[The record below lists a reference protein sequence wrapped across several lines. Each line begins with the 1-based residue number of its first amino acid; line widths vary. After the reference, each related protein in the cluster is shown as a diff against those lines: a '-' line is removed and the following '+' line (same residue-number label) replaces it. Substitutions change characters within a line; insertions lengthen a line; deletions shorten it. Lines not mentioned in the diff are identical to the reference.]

1 MANITYISGNT
12 HSKQEN
18 KIIMNE
24 TEQTAD
30 MTRQAAEM
38 AAEQPVSAPEIE
50 AQVELENDTQ
60 CNYNLMNREQ
70 LMAELAKILQ
80 ADALD
85 RHKEV
90 NTIKHVYYA
99 IRKNEL
105 EAECAAFIEGGGDPA
120 QFSSKPDEDEPK
132 FKDMLNEF
140 KEKRA
145 AYLAA
150 EEERKAENLAIKIR
164 IMDQLQTLVEDMDN
178 IGVNTARFRQLEQ
191 EFKNITDIPASAVAD
206 TWKRYNLIVD
216 QFYDCRKV
224 SNELREL
231 DFKKN
236 LEAKTIL
243 IEKAEALKDEE
254 DVIAAFRTLQGLHD
268 EWRNIGPVA
277 RDLREDMWNRFKE
290 ASTVVNK
297 RHADFFEARKAEEQA
312 NEDAKTALCE
322 EIETIKLDEITNFAA
337 WEEATKRIIDM
348 QNRWKQLGF
357 ASKKNN
363 NALFAR
369 FRKACDD
376 FFTAK
381 SENYKRVKED
391 LAKNLEKKLE
401 LCRQA
406 EELKETETDMRL
418 GTEKALELQ
427 AKWKAIGGVPRKYS
441 EEIWQRFMGACNHFF
456 EARRE
461 ASREARREEKAN
473 LEAKRELIKTLNEVA
488 DGTPKDQVQALIRE
502 CQTKW
507 QQTGHVPFKMKDA
520 LYQQFR
526 GAIDKLYEKFDLRE
540 VRARMQ
546 AFEAKA
552 ETLASDKSQL
562 GRERDKLMRAL
573 EARKNDLKTY
583 ENNLGFFNIKSNAGN
598 SMLNEMQ
605 RKMNRL
611 KDDIA
616 DIQKKIAL
624 LDSKTEK

>member
-1 MANITYISGNT
+1 
-12 HSKQEN
+12 
-18 KIIMNE
+18 MNE

-30 MTRQAAEM
+30 IIRPTAEA
-38 AAEQPVSAPEIE
+38 AAEQPVSAPEIDSAAE
-50 AQVELENDTQ
+50 PENDTQ
-60 CNYNLMNREQ
+60 CNYNLMTREQ

-80 ADALD
+80 TDNME

-105 EAECAAFIEGGGDPA
+105 EAECAAFIEAGGDPA
-120 QFSSKPDEDEPK
+120 QFASQPDTDEPR

-164 IMDQLQTLVEDMDN
+164 ILDQLQALVEDMDN
-178 IGVNTARFRQLEQ
+178 IGANTTKFRQLEQ

-243 IEKAEALKDEE
+243 IEKAEALKDET
-254 DVIAAFRTLQGLHD
+254 DVIAAFRALQNLHD

-277 RDLREDMWNRFKE
+277 RDLREDVWTRFKD
-290 ASTVVNK
+290 ASTVINK
-297 RHADFFEARKAEEQA
+297 RHADFFEARKAEEQS

-322 EIETIKLDEITNFAA
+322 EIEAIKPEEITNFAA
-337 WEEATKRIIDM
+337 WDEATKRIIDM

-391 LAKNLEKKLE
+391 LAKNLEKKLD
-401 LCRQA
+401 LIRQA
-406 EELKETETDMRL
+406 EELKETETDMRI

-427 AKWKAIGGVPRKYS
+427 AKWKAIGGVPRKQS

-461 ASREARREEKAN
+461 ASREARREERAN
-473 LEAKRELIKTLNEVA
+473 LDAKREIIKALNEVA
-488 DGTPKDQVQALIRE
+488 EDTPKDQVQALVRE
-502 CQTKW
+502 SQTKW
-507 QQTGHVPFKMKDA
+507 QQTGHVPFKMKDT
-520 LYQQFR
+520 LYKQYR
-526 GAIDKLYEKFDLRE
+526 AAVDALYEKFDLRE
-540 VRARMQ
+540 VKARMQ

-562 GRERDKLMRAL
+562 GRERERLTRAL
-573 EARKNDLKTY
+573 DARKTDLKTY

-616 DIQKKIAL
+616 DLEKKIAL
-624 LDSKTEK
+624 LDSKI